1 GVETDHEI
9 ASQRTLTRRSAALGD
24 CGIHFVNGNDS
35 TRLAGRA
42 LALLHERSTES
53 WTIEMLAARVGM
65 SRSVFAERFGAL
77 VGASPMHYLT
87 AWRMHVAAQQL
98 GEGPTNVAQV
108 AFAVGY

>member
-24 CGIHFVNGNDS
+24 CGIHFVNGNAS

-42 LALLHERSTES
+42 LALLHERATES

-77 VGASPMHYLT
+77 VGASPTPIHGAL
-87 AWRMHVAAQQL
+87 QQKTV
-98 GEGPTNVAQV
+98 GGPAYRGRTQ
-108 AFAVGY
+108 